1 MNDQHNSTKKIKKQ
15 KKSAC
20 KNIEK
25 EEKLSQIMLLKDNSN
40 DILMT

>member
-1 MNDQHNSTKKIKKQ
+1 MNDQHNSTKKFKKQ

>member
-1 MNDQHNSTKKIKKQ
+1 MNDQHNSTKKIKK
-15 KKSAC
+15 KKPAC

-25 EEKLSQIMLLKDNSN
+25 EEKLSQIMLLKDNLN

>member
-1 MNDQHNSTKKIKKQ
+1 MLNIIQL
-15 KKSAC
+15 KKSKKKKPAC

-25 EEKLSQIMLLKDNSN
+25 EEKLSQIMLLKDNLN

>member
-1 MNDQHNSTKKIKKQ
+1 MNDQHNSTKKIKTQ
-15 KKSAC
+15 KKPAC

-25 EEKLSQIMLLKDNSN
+25 EEKLSQIMLLKDNLN